1 MALKEIRIY
10 PGDFG
15 MLGQNTDDDFVTIT
29 QARAILDSAEVKAKK
44 DGLTDLR
51 IAWRGREIWATKQE
65 TELEIAQRRNG
76 ILKAL
81 AEKALVGGATK
92 EDIERALE
100 EYCEIRLQ
108 WGDGHSGRGLY
119 VSLAEYPEEGAVLL
133 AREQMSA
140 DGGKAIPL

>member
-44 DGLTDLR
+44 DGLTNLR
-51 IAWRGREIWATKQE
+51 IAWRGREIRATKQE

-92 EDIERALE
+92 EDIERAL
-100 EYCEIRLQ
+100 
-108 WGDGHSGRGLY
+108 
-119 VSLAEYPEEGAVLL
+119 AEYNA
-133 AREQMSA
+133 AA
-140 DGGKAIPL
+140 

>member
-1 MALKEIRIY
+1 M
-10 PGDFG
+10 D
-15 MLGQNTDDDFVTIT
+15 VTLN
-29 QARAILDSAEVKAKK
+29 QAACELLFKLLHPATPDS
-44 DGLTDLR
+44 
-51 IAWRGREIWATKQE
+51 
-65 TELEIAQRRNG
+65 
-76 ILKAL
+76 
-81 AEKALVGGATK
+81 
-92 EDIERALE
+92 E